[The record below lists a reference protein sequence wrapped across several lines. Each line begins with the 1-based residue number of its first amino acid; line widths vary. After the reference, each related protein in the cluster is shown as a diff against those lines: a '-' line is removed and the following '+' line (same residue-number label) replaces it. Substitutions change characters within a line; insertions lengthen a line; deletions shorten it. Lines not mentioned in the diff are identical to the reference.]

1 MSSLA
6 TPDAAMTAGVVDAD
20 GVSDD
25 EGSSAHE
32 IAITEKVTIGVSGIL
47 DASWLRGVR
56 IASATG
62 ALKATLM
69 SRENPLHDA
78 RAAATTASLPQSMEM
93 SAPYP
98 SAVLSAAACSERA
111 AAVPDALMA
120 VNFAAKAGGAD
131 ASWSIQSDVRSH
143 GGASH
148 GSALSAAPHGT
159 RTEKIVDEETVRV
172 VENVSRVAAATRR
185 RACAEEK
192 TGALITRLACVARL
206 G

>member
-1 MSSLA
+1 
-6 TPDAAMTAGVVDAD
+6 MTAGVGDAD
-20 GVSDD
+20 GVGDD

-32 IAITEKVTIGVSGIL
+32 IAVTEKVTIGVSGIL

-62 ALKATLM
+62 ALKATLV
-69 SRENPLHDA
+69 SLENPLHDA

-111 AAVPDALMA
+111 AAAPDALMA
-120 VNFAAKAGGAD
+120 VNFAAKAGGAE
-131 ASWSIQSDVRSH
+131 ASWSPIQSDARSH

-159 RTEKIVDEETVRV
+159 RTEKVVDEETVRV
-172 VENVSRVAAATRR
+172 VANVSRVTDATSR
-185 RACAEEK
+185 RARAEVK